1 MKMKYIMTGIREFD
15 RITGGIPH
23 GDVIIL
29 EERTGSIKTIFAQQV
44 ADTISKDGGRTLY
57 ITAKSKREIDESMK
71 IYGMSLNGAIDIDSS
86 DSVLKKESGYDL
98 ILIEDFSIRYLN
110 LSMNEVMSLI
120 GDLKDLESTVMILL
134 DAGVLDERIE
144 RAMKA
149 VVDGVIEFRLEYQ
162 KDKLYRTIV
171 IPKFKKVIDEI
182 IPFTIN
188 ESGIVVDTRKRV

>member
-1 MKMKYIMTGIREFD
+1 
-15 RITGGIPH
+15 
-23 GDVIIL
+23 
-29 EERTGSIKTIFAQQV
+29 
-44 ADTISKDGGRTLY
+44 
-57 ITAKSKREIDESMK
+57 
-71 IYGMSLNGAIDIDSS
+71 
-86 DSVLKKESGYDL
+86 
-98 ILIEDFSIRYLN
+98 
-110 LSMNEVMSLI
+110 MNEVMSLI

-171 IPKFKKVIDEI
+171 IPKFRKVIDEI

>member
-1 MKMKYIMTGIREFD
+1 MKRIMTGIGEFD

-57 ITAKSKREIDESMK
+57 ITAKSEREIDESMK
-71 IYGMSLNGAIDIDSS
+71 IYGMSLNGAIDIESS
-86 DSVLKKESGYDL
+86 DSVLRGAEHDL
-98 ILIEDFSIRYLN
+98 ILIEDFSIRYLDMGMDD
-110 LSMNEVMSLI
+110 LLRLM
-120 GDLKDLESTVMILL
+120 GDLKVKRSTVMILH
-134 DAGVLDERIE
+134 DTGVLDERIE
-144 RAMKA
+144 RAMRA

-171 IPKFKKVIDEI
+171 IPKFRKVIDEI
-182 IPFTIN
+182 IPFTID

>member
-1 MKMKYIMTGIREFD
+1 MKCIKTGIEEFD
-15 RITGGIPH
+15 RITGGLPPN
-23 GDVIIL
+23 DTIIL
-29 EERTGSIKTIFAQQV
+29 EERIGSIKTIFAQQV

-71 IYGMSLNGAIDIDSS
+71 IYGMNLNGVIDIDSS
-86 DSVLKKESGYDL
+86 DSALKEAEHDL
-98 ILIEDFSIRYLN
+98 ILIEDFSIRYLDRDVDD
-110 LSMNEVMSLI
+110 LLRLM
-120 GDLKDLESTVMILL
+120 GDLKVKRSTVMILL

-144 RAMKA
+144 RAMRA

-162 KDKLYRTIV
+162 KDKLYRTIA
-171 IPKFKKVIDEI
+171 IPKFKNVIDEI

>member
-1 MKMKYIMTGIREFD
+1 MKRIMTGIGEFD

-71 IYGMSLNGAIDIDSS
+71 IYGMSLNGAIDIGSS
-86 DSVLKKESGYDL
+86 DSVLKKGSGYDL
-98 ILIEDFSIRYLN
+98 ILIEDFSIRYLDMGMDD
-110 LSMNEVMSLI
+110 LLRLM
-120 GDLKDLESTVMILL
+120 GDLKVKRSTVMILH
-134 DAGVLDERIE
+134 DTGVLDERIE
-144 RAMKA
+144 RAMRA

-171 IPKFKKVIDEI
+171 IPKFRKVIDEI
-182 IPFTIN
+182 IPFTID